1 MAKISRIPADPR
13 MRWRLLNSALK
24 LVASKGHAA
33 MSVDDVIREAG
44 VSRGT
49 FYKYFAS
56 PDVLIR
62 ELATEIASQIVRTDG
77 ISAPIEDRIRE

>member
-1 MAKISRIPADPR
+1 
-13 MRWRLLNSALK
+13 
-24 LVASKGHAA
+24 
-33 MSVDDVIREAG
+33 MSVDDVIREAD

-49 FYKYFAS
+49 FCKYFAS

-62 ELATEIASQIVRTDG
+62 ELATEIASQIVRIDG